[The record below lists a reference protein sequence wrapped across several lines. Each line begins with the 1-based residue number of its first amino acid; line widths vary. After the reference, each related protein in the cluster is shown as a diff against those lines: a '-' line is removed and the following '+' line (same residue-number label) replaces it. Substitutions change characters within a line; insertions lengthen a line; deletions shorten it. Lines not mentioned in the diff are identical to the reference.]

1 MCVCSIPFANKL
13 FFLIAIRKLILLYI
27 KTKSYEEFYISEQ
40 QLTC

>member
-1 MCVCSIPFANKL
+1 MPEAPQKNSN
-13 FFLIAIRKLILLYI
+13 LIILLYI